1 MTYPPPYPQLGN
13 ASQAADNRALDV
25 AALVTGAL
33 TVVAAQ
39 GLSTSGRHA
48 AAFGVVVIGTAIG
61 SAIGFTR
68 IYAS

>member
-1 MTYPPPYPQLGN
+1 MTYPTDLRGLTEPRE
-13 ASQAADNRALDV
+13 SFRELDL

-33 TVVAAQ
+33 TVIAAQ

-48 AAFGVVVIGTAIG
+48 AAFGAVVIGTAVG
-61 SAIGFTR
+61 SAIGFVR

>member
-1 MTYPPPYPQLGN
+1 MTRTALAN

-25 AALVTGAL
+25 AALFTGAL

-48 AAFGVVVIGTAIG
+48 AAFGVVVIGTVLG
-61 SAIGFTR
+61 STIGFVR
-68 IYAS
+68 IYSG